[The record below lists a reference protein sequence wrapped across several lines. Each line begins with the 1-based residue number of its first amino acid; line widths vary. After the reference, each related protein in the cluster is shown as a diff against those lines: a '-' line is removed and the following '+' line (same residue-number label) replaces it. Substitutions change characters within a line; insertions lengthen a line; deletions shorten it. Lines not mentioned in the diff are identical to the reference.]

1 MEQESKQALIEAKN
15 ADSTLVAFKANAS
28 RKSLGRAIFPYL
40 LIFPTL
46 ALITLFTFIPTIN
59 SAIQSTIKPPRT
71 VQQEAEFV
79 GFKNYLDLFDN
90 NTVIGQEDN
99 FQRVFVNTLVFV
111 AVTVPVCVILAFLL
125 ALLLNQKLKLT
136 SIYRTGIFYPVL
148 LPLLSAA
155 SIWAFFFA
163 DSFGML
169 NTTLKAIGLPPQG
182 WNRDANWALISIML
196 VVIWKQTG
204 FYMIFYLAGLQNLP
218 QDIYE
223 AAQLDGASALRRMF
237 NLTIPLLNGTT
248 LFVLVIAGVGA
259 FQTADPLYALGEGNP
274 ANRSNLILYFIYQ
287 HLNEPRDRGYV
298 YAMTILLLILLLV
311 FTVFNFIFIERRA
324 NYED

>member
-15 ADSTLVAFKANAS
+15 TDSIAVAFKANAK

-40 LIFPTL
+40 LILPTL

-59 SAIQSTIKPPRT
+59 SAIQSTVKPPRT

-79 GFKNYLDLFDN
+79 GLKNYLDLFDN

-155 SIWAFFFA
+155 SIWAF
-163 DSFGML
+163 S
-169 NTTLKAIGLPPQG
+169 
-182 WNRDANWALISIML
+182 
-196 VVIWKQTG
+196 
-204 FYMIFYLAGLQNLP
+204 
-218 QDIYE
+218 
-223 AAQLDGASALRRMF
+223 LR
-237 NLTIPLLNGTT
+237 
-248 LFVLVIAGVGA
+248 
-259 FQTADPLYALGEGNP
+259 
-274 ANRSNLILYFIYQ
+274 
-287 HLNEPRDRGYV
+287 
-298 YAMTILLLILLLV
+298 
-311 FTVFNFIFIERRA
+311 TVSVC
-324 NYED
+324 